1 VVIGQS
7 MSGMTSL
14 IRVFFSSFA
23 YGLRFRN
30 FSYHPDMDGCRP
42 RVVWVVGCER
52 LAGVDYGWVSHMFR
66 PSWAVT
72 ILVDVYKLCRVRNS
86 FEWPCPRYRTCYSVD
101 LTHVYSVVW

>member
-30 FSYHPDMDGCRP
+30 FSYHLDMDGCRP
-42 RVVWVVGCER
+42 RVVWVVGCEW
-52 LAGVDYGWVSHMFR
+52 LARVDYG
-66 PSWAVT
+66 
-72 ILVDVYKLCRVRNS
+72 
-86 FEWPCPRYRTCYSVD
+86 
-101 LTHVYSVVW
+101 